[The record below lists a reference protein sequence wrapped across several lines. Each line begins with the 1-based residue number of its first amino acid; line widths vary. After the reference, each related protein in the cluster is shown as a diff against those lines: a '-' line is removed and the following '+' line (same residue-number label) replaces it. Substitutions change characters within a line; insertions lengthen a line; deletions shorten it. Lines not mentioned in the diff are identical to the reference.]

1 MTWSGMSE
9 EVKKWDVKAGLGWQ
23 SLSEV
28 QNSSVVDRY
37 CFCLPHDCSI
47 GHRDWG
53 RIATCH
59 PLGESEAFPALL
71 EHGSGSEGVFP
82 QAGAVCDRAPFSKR
96 SPLAV
101 ERMAPTAYRPR
112 HMRCAER
119 ILVPSFP
126 LRCPDQLRSLRSFSG
141 SVNTAVPPDY
151 CHPPPS
157 NFAWAIFSRIFDT
170 PNQTVQTV
178 FLKNRIIGKSI
189 CLQMS
194 SCI

>member
-9 EVKKWDVKAGLGWQ
+9 EVKKWDVKAGLGCKAFLRFRTH
-23 SLSEV
+23 LSWTGTAFV
-28 QNSSVVDRY
+28 
-37 CFCLPHDCSI
+37 CPMTAPI

-151 CHPPPS
+151 CHPPHPPTLLELFLVEYS
-157 NFAWAIFSRIFDT
+157 TA
-170 PNQTVQTV
+170 QTKQYRL
-178 FLKNRIIGKSI
+178 FFKKPYHW
-189 CLQMS
+189 
-194 SCI
+194 